1 MTAEQLT
8 RLAEPAAPAA
18 GYVAA
23 TDPASARRFVDTTLV
38 AGKLDAEK
46 LVANLARENE
56 APPLGG
62 ELTGN
67 TTHLVVEPEV
77 A

>member
-1 MTAEQLT
+1 MSAEQLT

-18 GYVAA
+18 GYFTA
-23 TDPASARRFVDTTLV
+23 TDPADAALAS
-38 AGKLDAEK
+38 GKLDAEK